1 MTDHFRIVAPIV
13 TMFDYRRYLRMAKH
27 IIPIWKRRASAPIQD
42 DKQKVIIFP
51 PPPRN
56 RDQSV
61 NLYQSDYVQWSLDL
75 ADDERDPEERSC
87 NMISRRLAAL
97 TFAAIQSSVITS
109 CNLLLDLANS
119 DRTPDLFKL
128 IQEEVG
134 MELENENGAWNKN
147 SLSRMVILDS
157 TLRESM
163 RLGGFV
169 SRGVLKTVSAK
180 DGIKLPGPHGAH
192 LPFGTKVGVHAYP
205 VHYDEAIYPR
215 AKQFDPL
222 RFCEIDTAEK
232 IVEGKTRA
240 SGNRGTP
247 LVHTSPIFMGFSH
260 GRHAW

>member
-1 MTDHFRIVAPIV
+1 MTDHIRIVAPIV
-13 TMFDYRRYLRMAKH
+13 TLFDYRRYLHMAKH

-42 DKQKVIIFP
+42 DKQKVILFRPIQ
-51 PPPRN
+51 N

-61 NLYQSDYVQWSLDL
+61 NFHQSDYVQWCLDL
-75 ADDERDPEERSC
+75 ADDQRDPEERSC
-87 NMISRRLAAL
+87 DMISKRLAAL

-119 DRTPDLFKL
+119 DRTPNLFNL
-128 IQEEVG
+128 ICQEVE
-134 MELENENGAWNKN
+134 MELEAENGAWNKN

-169 SRGVLKTVSAK
+169 SRGVLKTVAAK

-192 LPFGTKVGVHAYP
+192 IPFGTKVGVHAYP

-215 AKQFDPL
+215 AKEFDPL
-222 RFCEIDTAEK
+222 RFCEINTAGEEK
-232 IVEGKTRA
+232 TKT

-247 LVHTSPIFMGFSH
+247 LVTTSPAFMGFSH